1 MDREEERKRLKTRNY
16 VVGGILAAI
25 VILFYLITLVKLEVG
40 VI

>member
-1 MDREEERKRLKTRNY
+1 MTMDDEKKKLRSRNL

-25 VILFYLITLVKLEVG
+25 VILFYMITLAKLTVS